1 VPTPSSTVQAIVPKT
16 PKLKGGTVPA
26 AAALDVEVEAE
37 EPELVLELAAVAL
50 EELVLK
56 LLRIASV
63 T

>member
-1 VPTPSSTVQAIVPKT
+1 
-16 PKLKGGTVPA
+16 VPA

-56 LLRIASV
+56 LLRIGSLA
-63 T
+63 